1 MDGDPLDEAC
11 KPSFIA
17 EGAVKAIRV
26 IKARFMRVSA
36 GESESQ
42 VGKQLSSNHPTTLI
56 AIT

>member
-36 GESESQ
+36 GESKFQ
-42 VGKQLSSNHPTTLI
+42 FGKPLSSNHPITLI
-56 AIT
+56 ATT